1 MTLLADVHNANEIK
15 LPELQESVKYYWR
28 VDEIWGDGT
37 VVAGDVWSFSVGKL
51 VGWWKFDESSGSVA
65 GDSSGNS
72 NDGTLQGD
80 VAWKPDAG
88 KFDGAVKFD
97 GVSSYVEI
105 PTAGM
110 SASMGTVSL
119 WIKLSPQ
126 QNEPEHRYIF
136 GHTTTPYYSNRIQ
149 LYMNEGLPKLDLG
162 LCDSHN
168 VNADMA
174 TLKIDT
180 WYQIT
185 LTWNEGNYV
194 VYLNGKELAAGSYNN
209 LEGLGSFAD
218 IGNNGR
224 LDSRNQSFNGLIDDV
239 RIYDYALSKNE
250 IKAFQ

>member
-1 MTLLADVHNANEIK
+1 
-15 LPELQESVKYYWR
+15 
-28 VDEIWGDGT
+28 
-37 VVAGDVWSFSVGKL
+37 
-51 VGWWKFDESSGSVA
+51 
-65 GDSSGNS
+65 
-72 NDGTLQGD
+72 
-80 VAWKPDAG
+80 
-88 KFDGAVKFD
+88 
-97 GVSSYVEI
+97 
-105 PTAGM
+105 
-110 SASMGTVSL
+110 
-119 WIKLSPQ
+119 
-126 QNEPEHRYIF
+126 
-136 GHTTTPYYSNRIQ
+136 
-149 LYMNEGLPKLDLG
+149 MNEGLPKLDLG